1 MWAGGGGHTS
11 YGAPR
16 EAVRFAPR
24 SSNKRIQQT
33 RQALDLVEGIGA
45 QLMRKSVRPNRTP

>member
-1 MWAGGGGHTS
+1 VWAGGGGHTS